1 MVIISITKLLMIMKK
16 TLLLLLVSILT
27 MSAYSQN
34 SDIES
39 YYKGIESYQ
48 DLHLSSDQIAKIKKL
63 KREKGP
69 QFAAIGKDRSL
80 SGYEKGERKRA
91 LAQKYRAEMQS
102 ILNTGQVNT
111 WEKRYGKLTPDYSMK
126 DAISDDFDNAL
137 DALERKY
144 EADKKA
150 IENNRYLS
158 KEERKA
164 QEKALKNAYKI
175 EKDNL
180 KARKKAA
187 KGNF

>member
-1 MVIISITKLLMIMKK
+1 MIMKK

-48 DLHLSSDQIAKIKKL
+48 DLHLSSDQIARIKKL

-69 QFAAIGKDRSL
+69 HP
-80 SGYEKGERKRA
+80 GYARQRYSALREKGERKRA

-102 ILNTGQVNT
+102 ILNRGQVNT

-137 DALERKY
+137 DALERRY

-150 IENNRYLS
+150 IENNRYLG